1 MFILSVFLIISY
13 SLIIIFFI
21 IGLFIYREKR
31 VSKKKFISII
41 IPTLNEENNI
51 KNIIYDLKKQSYPT
65 NLFEIIIID
74 DNSKD
79 NTIKIIKSYQRDM
92 DNLKLLS
99 SNDDKNSKLN
109 FKKKLDFVNMV
120 NYCMKYEI
128 NLDFS
133 GTIDTNRCI
142 LSTISANIESWFT
155 LKYKKK

>member
-1 MFILSVFLIISY
+1 MKLCL
-13 SLIIIFFI
+13 
-21 IGLFIYREKR
+21 
-31 VSKKKFISII
+31 I

-92 DNLKLLS
+92 NNLKLLS

-109 FKKKLDFVNMV
+109 FKKK
-120 NYCMKYEI
+120 
-128 NLDFS
+128 
-133 GTIDTNRCI
+133 GTIVFFDEYLQNLFDQRS
-142 LSTISANIESWFT
+142 LPSTLF
-155 LKYKKK
+155 LFCL